1 MTSLPALA
9 GLAVLVVEDDYYLA
23 DDTLRT
29 LQAAGARV
37 AGPYAR
43 VAESLSRLAG
53 DRIDCG
59 VLDVNLG
66 EGPSFA
72 TARALKQRRVPF
84 VFLTGYGRDAL
95 PEDFDDVELLEKP
108 VESRALIDA
117 VARASA
123 RASLSGM

>member
-1 MTSLPALA
+1 MTSSTELA

-23 DDTLRT
+23 DDTQRT
-29 LQAAGARV
+29 LEAAGALV

-43 VAESLSRLAG
+43 VAESLSRLAEG
-53 DRIDCG
+53 RIDCG

-72 TARALKQRRVPF
+72 TARALKRQRVPF
-84 VFLTGYGRDAL
+84 VFLTGYGREAL

-108 VESRALIDA
+108 VDSRALIDA
-117 VARASA
+117 VARACA
-123 RASLSGM
+123 KASLTGM

>member
-23 DDTLRT
+23 DDTLRA

-117 VARASA
+117 VARACA

>member
-23 DDTLRT
+23 DDTLRA

-95 PEDFDDVELLEKP
+95 PEDFDDIELLEKP

-117 VARASA
+117 VARACA
-123 RASLSGM
+123 RTSLSGM